1 MTPAAVL
8 AILVAAGEAGSPVT
22 AAMTDAAA
30 EVVGNAG
37 AVRIVEAGALSD
49 SEALRTERQLS
60 TRVVVQ
66 LAWADAQHLRA
77 RLRLH
82 AARTD
87 RWINRE
93 LAFAEADT
101 PAERGRAVGF
111 AIASMLPEGDPSLA
125 LATSDEPR
133 EEVRALAPVP
143 GSNVIDATFL
153 AGAGLGGPAGG
164 LGGRLAYERFVIPRA
179 SVDLAL
185 AVRLDRI
192 SNLDARELT
201 SSIGLGGSYWLAA
214 PTSADRIGL
223 AMRSEALLIYESVA
237 HADAAGATS
246 WKGHALLGVGAS
258 VEGTLRV
265 TRALELVLR
274 GGAEL
279 AFGTVDV
286 TVVATRSASG
296 TARLPASRALAGIG
310 LRARF

>member
-1 MTPAAVL
+1 
-8 AILVAAGEAGSPVT
+8 
-22 AAMTDAAA
+22 
-30 EVVGNAG
+30 
-37 AVRIVEAGALSD
+37 VRILEVGALSD
-49 SEALRTERQLS
+49 SEALRVERQLS

-66 LAWADAQHLRA
+66 LAWADARHLRA

-87 RWINRE
+87 RWVDRE
-93 LAFAEADT
+93 LTFADADT
-101 PAERGRAVGF
+101 PAERGRALGF
-111 AIASMLPEGDPSLA
+111 AMASMLPEGDPSLP

-133 EEVRALAPVP
+133 QEAPDAEPAP
-143 GSNVIDATFL
+143 GSNLIDATFL
-153 AGAGLGGPAGG
+153 AGAGFGGPAGG

-179 SVDLAL
+179 SADLAL
-185 AVRLDRI
+185 AGRLGRI

-201 SSIGLGGSYWLAA
+201 SSIGLGAAYWLAA
-214 PTSADRIGL
+214 PTSADRLGL
-223 AMRSEALLIYESVA
+223 AMRGEALLIYEGVA

-265 TRALELVLR
+265 ARALELVLR

-286 TVVATRSASG
+286 TVVATPSASG
-296 TARLPASRALAGIG
+296 TARLPASRALVGIG

>member
-1 MTPAAVL
+1 MTTVAVL

-22 AAMTDAAA
+22 AAMTNAAT
-30 EVVGNAG
+30 EVVGSAG
-37 AVRIVEAGALSD
+37 GVRVVEAGGLSD
-49 SEALRTERQLS
+49 SEALRVERQLS

-66 LAWADAQHLRA
+66 LAWGDARHLRA

-82 AARTD
+82 AALTD
-87 RWINRE
+87 RWVDRE
-93 LAFAEADT
+93 LTFAEADT
-101 PAERGRAVGF
+101 PAERGRALGF
-111 AIASMLPEGDPSLA
+111 AMASMLPEGDPSLA

-133 EEVRALAPVP
+133 QEAPGPGPAP
-143 GSNVIDATFL
+143 GSRVLDATFL

-164 LGGRLAYERFVIPRA
+164 LGGRLAYERFVLPRA

-185 AVRLDRI
+185 AGRLDRI

-201 SSIGLGGSYWLAA
+201 SSFGLGAAYWVAA
-214 PTSADRIGL
+214 PTHADRVGVAIRG
-223 AMRSEALLIYESVA
+223 EALLIYESVA

-246 WKGHALLGVGAS
+246 WKGHALLGVDAS

-265 TRALELVLR
+265 ARTLELVLR

-286 TVVATRSASG
+286 TVVAAPPASG
-296 TARLPASRALAGIG
+296 TARLPASRALGGIG